1 MKKGSL
7 LYFVFLL
14 NLFLIFSAVLY
25 GQDEEESR
33 EPVDHNIGFIF
44 NLAGPL
50 LKIDESGDGIQ
61 SGLGIKYWLNRKMAL
76 RGLFDLY
83 YLNDSTLSTSD
94 LTVGLAASLEYHFT
108 EGKVSPYT
116 GAVAGTRISTGTVN
130 NLVLYFGGLL
140 GVEVELRVS
149 RTPIRE
155 ALIRLSA
162 EKLVTII
169 PRAGARVADINL
181 NDFKALIEMRLIL
194 ERGAVRLAALKANQ
208 DQIHRLEKLN
218 IKVKQADYEDVSTML
233 NYDVQFHKIIR
244 EIASNFYLSDYLSIV
259 MNQFIRIE
267 KIISYKPAVFQADL
281 PKFIL
286 ALKRKDPDQTEKLI
300 EHHLENIVKRVKNYI
315 KTI

>member
-1 MKKGSL
+1 MSKD
-7 LYFVFLL
+7 VC
-14 NLFLIFSAVLY
+14 NVI
-25 GQDEEESR
+25 R
-33 EPVDHNIGFIF
+33 ERIVN
-44 NLAGPL
+44 
-50 LKIDESGDGIQ
+50 
-61 SGLGIKYWLNRKMAL
+61 
-76 RGLFDLY
+76 LY
-83 YLNDSTLSTSD
+83 YQPGDPLNEAK
-94 LTVGLAASLEYHFT
+94 LAE
-108 EGKVSPYT
+108 
-116 GAVAGTRISTGTVN
+116 
-130 NLVLYFGGLL
+130 
-140 GVEVELRVS
+140 ELRVS

-155 ALIRLSA
+155 ALIRLSS